1 MHGITAWQ
9 YRNLDNHIQSL
20 LKRTFMAAGGPYGET
35 RCRDASSRTTESPE
49 DQRLDPRLERL
60 PSGASSTP
68 LPTYLFIGLP
78 ICFALAL
85 GIILIGFRGAVT
97 IESAVFLGL
106 GCLGILSVRRL
117 NRQ

>member
-1 MHGITAWQ
+1 M
-9 YRNLDNHIQSL
+9 
-20 LKRTFMAAGGPYGET
+20 KRTFMAAGGPYGET
-35 RCRDASSRTTESPE
+35 RCRDASSRTTGSADE
-49 DQRLDPRLERL
+49 QRLDPRLERL
-60 PSGASSTP
+60 PSGACSTP